1 MNREQLDDLS
11 LAIALTAIAGYVDG
25 IGFLTLKHL
34 FVSFMSGNS
43 TQFAVAAA
51 DRSWGDASS
60 AAMLVVLFVIGVS
73 GGHLL
78 GIRVR
83 AWRRPVILVTEAAL
97 LTLGS
102 YLSTATTILAVPI
115 VLAMGMQ
122 NTAQHQAGET
132 RTNLTYVTGT
142 LVSFGEKLVD
152 ALGATDSQE
161 RWAWAPY
168 LLLWAGLVLGAAAG
182 TSAYR
187 LLQMRA
193 LLIAVGALLVLA
205 AMTAH
210 SVRREMA
217 CRRS

>member
-1 MNREQLDDLS
+1 MNCGQLGQLS

-25 IGFLTLKHL
+25 IGFLTLKQL

-60 AAMLVVLFVIGVS
+60 AAMLVVLFVVGVS

-102 YLSTATTILAVPI
+102 YLSTATTILTVPI
-115 VLAMGMQ
+115 VC
-122 NTAQHQAGET
+122 
-132 RTNLTYVTGT
+132 
-142 LVSFGEKLVD
+142 
-152 ALGATDSQE
+152 
-161 RWAWAPY
+161 
-168 LLLWAGLVLGAAAG
+168 
-182 TSAYR
+182 
-187 LLQMRA
+187 
-193 LLIAVGALLVLA
+193 
-205 AMTAH
+205 
-210 SVRREMA
+210 
-217 CRRS
+217 CRCGRS

>member
-1 MNREQLDDLS
+1 MNRGQLGHLG
-11 LAIALTAIAGYVDG
+11 LAIALTAIAGYVDA

-43 TQFAVAAA
+43 TQFAVAVA
-51 DRSWGDASS
+51 DRSWSDG
-60 AAMLVVLFVIGVS
+60 
-73 GGHLL
+73 
-78 GIRVR
+78 
-83 AWRRPVILVTEAAL
+83 

-102 YLSTATTILAVPI
+102 SLSTATTILTVPI
-115 VLAMGMQ
+115 VLAMGIQ

-152 ALGATDSQE
+152 ALRATDRKE

-187 LLQMRA
+187 LLQIRA
-193 LLIAVGALLVLA
+193 LLIAVVALLVFA
-205 AMTAH
+205 ALTAH
-210 SVRREMA
+210 SVRQEMA
-217 CRRS
+217 CQRS